1 MDMDRKQLLEAMRVE
16 RTVLNKREETEST
29 LIVQEIYLD
38 HHVSYQTMDVERLAK
53 ENHLNAER
61 KKYTSVQYWVNWNRI
76 DQEYRVGRSKI
87 AVAYWTRWNAVQAER
102 WSRREAMLQA
112 MDTEH
117 RLIIE
122 EMDAGREA
130 KIDEIVEMRRQRDIA
145 FVSVATLTDD
155 VLRIIVGMLY

>member
-1 MDMDRKQLLEAMRVE
+1 
-16 RTVLNKREETEST
+16 
-29 LIVQEIYLD
+29 
-38 HHVSYQTMDVERLAK
+38 
-53 ENHLNAER
+53 
-61 KKYTSVQYWVNWNRI
+61 
-76 DQEYRVGRSKI
+76 
-87 AVAYWTRWNAVQAER
+87 VQAER

-130 KIDEIVEMRRQRDIA
+130 KIDEIVEMRRQREIA